1 MYYVSMNQY
10 NRVLENIQ
18 QALDIYRDLGAR
30 ESELKL
36 QELINKFSQAQKHQ
50 NLKSKQWWQFWR

>member
-1 MYYVSMNQY
+1 MKQY

-18 QALDIYRDLGAR
+18 QALDIYREIGDR

-50 NLKSKQWWQFWR
+50 DIRPKQWWQFWR

>member
-1 MYYVSMNQY
+1 MNQY

-18 QALDIYRDLGAR
+18 QALDIYRDLGDR

-50 NLKSKQWWQFWR
+50 HLKSKQWWQFWR